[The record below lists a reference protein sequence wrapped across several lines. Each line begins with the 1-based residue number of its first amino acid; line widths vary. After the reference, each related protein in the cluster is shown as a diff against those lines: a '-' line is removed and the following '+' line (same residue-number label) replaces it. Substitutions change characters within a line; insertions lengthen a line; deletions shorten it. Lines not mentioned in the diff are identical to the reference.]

1 MCMTVHTSDS
11 WVIPLGQLKSKFW
24 VGPTYLYKIFLMPR
38 VGGKWSE
45 HGNTPIMLNEG
56 VLYNDLE
63 TDVT

>member
-1 MCMTVHTSDS
+1 
-11 WVIPLGQLKSKFW
+11 
-24 VGPTYLYKIFLMPR
+24 MPR

-45 HGNTPIMLNEG
+45 HGNTLIMLNEG